1 MACSIEISTGLPI
14 LTSCPGNN
22 EYVLFAN
29 AVGGLDANGGFT
41 VGYGIRTWATIF
53 ACIQSK
59 FFGEGGITILGT
71 QLDGSNIY
79 TDPNLPLDVII
90 FYNGIGRFLII
101 GTEWKYVNN
110 VDTGSGI
117 QILIPGTFGASD
129 FFTILP
135 NPNNP

>member
-1 MACSIEISTGLPI
+1 MACEIEISTGLPI

-29 AVGGLDANGGFT
+29 AVGGLDVNGGFT
-41 VGYGIRTWATIF
+41 VGYAIRTWATIF

-59 FFGEGGITILGT
+59 LFGEGGITINGT

-79 TDPNLPLDVII
+79 TDSNMPPLVII
-90 FYNGIGRFLII
+90 FYNGIGRFLLY

-110 VDTGSGI
+110 VDTSGGI
-117 QILIPGTFGASD
+117 QILIPGIFGASD

-135 NPNNP
+135 NPNS